1 MLTSILIVM
10 EFQKLPTCWNRKM
23 YNDDDDNN
31 GDGDTT
37 LTEHC
42 IPDNYATT
50 LHVFIHWSP

>member
-1 MLTSILIVM
+1 M